1 MQKVILH
8 LSDLHYDKK
17 YVKDLSIV
25 LSALKEDIKKQAK
38 KSIIFYSMV
47 I

>member
-25 LSALKEDIKKQAK
+25 LSALKRILKNKQK
-38 KSIIFYSMV
+38 NRLYFIQW
-47 I
+47 